1 MKKENRAKVSNGRVL
16 ARLLA
21 EDLRHISGACEC
33 PKQDVPTV
41 EITGGGTD
49 LTNTGPDGD

>member
-1 MKKENRAKVSNGRVL
+1 MKKRSVGMKNRVL

-21 EDLRHISGACEC
+21 EDLRDVQGAVCEC
-33 PKQDVPTV
+33 EEDTATV